1 MPMNYVAKLQ
11 SKVAGNVDDGREQ
24 DATTWNS
31 NGNASNVITLGN
43 VSGSVY
49 SGAFRFRNLN
59 IPRNSKIVLA
69 RLRVRPS
76 VTDGADPD
84 VKLIVKGIKEPD
96 TKPFTQTSRPSQRT
110 KTVNTVAWHIIKKW
124 EVHEWTQTPNLK
136 LLVEEIVAQSGWKP
150 GNTLA
155 LTIEDNGSSSG
166 QAETCY
172 DSIKGDGY
180 QAELEVWC
188 TMKNVSVGTI
198 AGNDRDGVEINK
210 TTWQGSP
217 TGNVVLF

>member
-11 SKVAGNVDDGREQ
+11 SKVAENVDDGREQ

-76 VTDGADPD
+76 VTDGTDRD
-84 VKLIVKGIKEPD
+84 VKLIVKGIK
-96 TKPFTQTSRPSQRT
+96 
-110 KTVNTVAWHIIKKW
+110 NLHIR
-124 EVHEWTQTPNLK
+124 VCA
-136 LLVEEIVAQSGWKP
+136 V
-150 GNTLA
+150 
-155 LTIEDNGSSSG
+155 
-166 QAETCY
+166 
-172 DSIKGDGY
+172 
-180 QAELEVWC
+180 
-188 TMKNVSVGTI
+188 
-198 AGNDRDGVEINK
+198 RD
-210 TTWQGSP
+210 
-217 TGNVVLF
+217 

>member
-11 SKVAGNVDDGREQ
+11 SKVAENVDDGREQ

-31 NGNASNVITLGN
+31 NGNGSNVITLGN

-49 SGAFRFRNLN
+49 SGAFRFRHLS

-136 LLVEEIVAQSGWKP
+136 LLIEEIVASASPILALWTLQDVLDLSVFRDTLLQVIAEKGDSAIASRTLSTIP
-150 GNTLA
+150 DCGVHVDRLRTLA
-155 LTIEDNGSSSG
+155 
-166 QAETCY
+166 A
-172 DSIKGDGY
+172 GD
-180 QAELEVWC
+180 V
-188 TMKNVSVGTI
+188 
-198 AGNDRDGVEINK
+198 
-210 TTWQGSP
+210 
-217 TGNVVLF
+217 